1 MDVGMDISVVIP
13 FFNGEQF
20 FEECIQSVLRQTY
33 APKEIV
39 IINDSPSPESV
50 KFLSQYENDA
60 KIIHLDQN
68 HGISVARNIGIA
80 NCKSDWIAFLDN
92 DDIWMD
98 DKLEKQVSH
107 LKNNPDQEACHT
119 GTESFSK
126 DRVIETY
133 LDKPL
138 LLDMEGALLISHVL
152 PSSFMVKK
160 TAIEAAGLFD
170 PKASGSEDREVTIQ
184 LIKNGV
190 KIGFL
195 NEVLV
200 RFRREGH
207 GFFSSMWRPKFKSH
221 MYVFLKHLGQF
232 RKYHLVRE
240 HLNWIFGH
248 AGYRSSGLISLFFRG
263 LARLFR

>member
-1 MDVGMDISVVIP
+1 MDISVVIP

-20 FEECIQSVLRQTY
+20 FEECIQSVLRQSH
-33 APKEIV
+33 AAKEIV

-50 KFLSQYENDA
+50 KFLSQYENNA
-60 KIIHLDQN
+60 KIIHLDCN

-92 DDIWMD
+92 DDVWVD
-98 DKLEKQVSH
+98 DKLEKQVNY
-107 LKNNPDQEACHT
+107 LKNNPSREACHT

-170 PKASGSEDREVTIQ
+170 PKASGSEDRELTIQ

-195 NEVLV
+195 SEVLV

-207 GFFSSMWRPKFKSH
+207 GFFSSQWKQKFKSH
-221 MYVFLKHLGQF
+221 MYVFIKHLGQF
-232 RKYHLVRE
+232 RKYKLVRR

-248 AGYRSSGLISLFFRG
+248 AGYRSTGIISFFFRG